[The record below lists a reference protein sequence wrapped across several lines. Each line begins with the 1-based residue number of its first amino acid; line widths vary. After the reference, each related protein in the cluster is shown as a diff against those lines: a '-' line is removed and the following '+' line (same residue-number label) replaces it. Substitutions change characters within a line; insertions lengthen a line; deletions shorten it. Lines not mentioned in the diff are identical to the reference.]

1 MQTERDSSLSHKEKL
16 FLINSFAEEHPE
28 AEIQDFYKWLYFG
41 EFGIEEFN
49 TLISG
54 KKQIPELH
62 VLLAEIKK
70 EATVDHSL
78 SKLWEPLGVSARFVK
93 VFVTPYYLKD
103 CPIKRLV
110 NLIERSP
117 AFRGARMTFK
127 LDWNM
132 LKDVITEVRPDFTRR
147 DFLNFEEKIN
157 FHQLPELSFSDAF
170 LAANPYHYRVISQ
183 KLFFDYFPEYIENTI
198 FHPFTENHS
207 LIG

>member
-1 MQTERDSSLSHKEKL
+1 MQSERESSLTHKEKL
-16 FLINSFAEEHPE
+16 FLITKFTEEHPE

-41 EFGIEEFN
+41 EFGIEEYN
-49 TLISG
+49 TLMSG

-62 VLLAEIKK
+62 VLLSEIKI
-70 EATVDHSL
+70 ETGLDHSA
-78 SKLWEPLGVSARFVK
+78 SKLWEPLGVSARFIK
-93 VFVTPYYLKD
+93 VFVSPYFVKD

-132 LKDVITEVRPDFTRR
+132 LKDVVTELRPDLTRR
-147 DFLNFEEKIN
+147 DFINFEERIN
-157 FHQLPELSFSDAF
+157 FHQLPELGFTDAF
-170 LAANPYHYRVISQ
+170 KVANPLHYRVVSQ
-183 KLFFDYFPEYIENTI
+183 KLFFDYFPEYVDESI
-198 FHPFTENHS
+198 FHPFTENQS

>member
-1 MQTERDSSLSHKEKL
+1 MQIERESSLTYKEKL
-16 FLINSFAEEHPE
+16 FLTTSFAEEHPE

-49 TLISG
+49 NLMSA
-54 KKQIPELH
+54 KKQMPELH
-62 VLLAEIKK
+62 VILAEIKK
-70 EATVDHSL
+70 EATLDL
-78 SKLWEPLGVSARFVK
+78 TNAKLWEPLGVSAKFIK
-93 VFVTPYYLKD
+93 VFVSPYYLKD

-132 LKDVITEVRPDFTRR
+132 LKEVVTEVRPDLTRR
-147 DFLNFEEKIN
+147 DFLNFEERIN
-157 FHQLPELSFSDAF
+157 FHQLPELSFTENFMAK
-170 LAANPYHYRVISQ
+170 NPLHYRVVSQ
-183 KLFFDYFPEYIENTI
+183 KLFFDYFPEYAEDTI
-198 FHPFTENHS
+198 FHPFVENQS